1 MIDEKKIQKGI
12 KACFDRRI
20 DDKVER
26 EFMRD
31 PLLAYT
37 RAFGDAIEW
46 FKKAIWH
53 HEDEVPET
61 DKYLLLHLRSY
72 EGQNAFG
79 FRIIHTRIDVDVKD
93 FDKKQQWETFCEICV
108 LYPFDWCYIDDL
120 LPRKG
125 GQEDD

>member
-1 MIDEKKIQKGI
+1 MIDEKKIQNGI

-37 RAFGDAIEW
+37 RAFNDAIGW

-53 HEDEVPET
+53 EASVKPE
-61 DKYLLLHLRSY
+61 
-72 EGQNAFG
+72 GNAVILYQWLDDRG
-79 FRIIHTRIDVDVKD
+79 TMDVGIDGVFSDVEWAK
-93 FDKKQQWETFCEICV
+93 FVAYNSITK
-108 LYPFDWCYIDDL
+108 WCYIEDL
-120 LPRKG
+120 LPKG
-125 GQEDD
+125 GKK